1 MHGWRRFQLW
11 RRAGLNPRR
20 LIFLLLLA
28 GLASRAEAKNAW
40 IDTDVSIGSPIRE
53 ADDGFALMLAF
64 HSREIR
70 ILGVSTSYG
79 NAPLTFVDRVAR
91 EMTRQ
96 FGGAV
101 GLSEKQIF
109 PGARSPRD
117 LGHQSAAS
125 EATAAA
131 ALRNKLSYIA
141 LGPLTNLA
149 TALQLHPHL
158 RHRIDQVVI
167 IGGIA
172 QGEELPFRIHDANV
186 FKDPRAADIVL
197 RSGIPIVL
205 APIGVASS
213 LMIDR
218 HDIRRLKMAGR
229 AGEYLSQKSAW
240 WMFFWTNLARSPG
253 APVFDALGVI
263 ATARPELVRTERRY
277 AAVDQNHALLLTRK
291 PNENTRPV
299 RCIVA
304 FPAATKEFLLN
315 RLMSR

>member
-1 MHGWRRFQLW
+1 MHRRRRFQLR
-11 RRAGLNPRR
+11 RRAGLNLREF
-20 LIFLLLLA
+20 IFLLLLA
-28 GLASRAEAKNAW
+28 GLASRAEAKDVW

-70 ILGVSTSYG
+70 ILGVSASYG
-79 NAPLTFVDRVAR
+79 NAPLPFVDRVAR

-96 FGGAV
+96 FGAAAD
-101 GLSEKQIF
+101 LSEKQIF
-109 PGARSPRD
+109 AGARSPRD

-131 ALRNKLSYIA
+131 SMRHRLTYIA
-141 LGPLTNLA
+141 LGPITNLA
-149 TALQLHPHL
+149 TALQLHPKL
-158 RHRIDQVVI
+158 RDRIDQVVI

-172 QGEELPFRIHDANV
+172 QGEEPPFRIHDANV

-205 APIGVASS
+205 APIGVAST
-213 LMIDR
+213 LTIDR
-218 HDIRRLKMAGR
+218 QEMRRLKMAGR
-229 AGEYLSQKSAW
+229 AGEYLSRKSAW
-240 WMFFWTNLARSPG
+240 WMFFWTHIARSPG

-277 AAVDQNHALLLTRK
+277 AAVDQNHAMVLTRK

-315 RLMSR
+315 GLISR